1 MSLRS
6 IRFCLWALSLV
17 MLVSTAQAQ
26 STARAR
32 ITTPQ
37 IELFPLVEFYLDVYT
52 ADGNFLHGLQPS
64 QVTILEDE
72 QPARDPTFQEIRP
85 GVQLVVAIN
94 PGSAIAL
101 RNSQGVSRYGLIRQA
116 LAHWATTRAGSS
128 IDDLSV
134 LITDGSGLSH
144 TNDLQTWLAAFPEE
158 LSDARQAVPSLDNLS
173 QAVDLAADPTHRS
186 GMGRAV
192 LWITPALDSNQIL
205 ALDDII
211 SRANQQDIKIFIWLV
226 TPGEVVMNPA
236 NQKLNELALQT
247 GGQFFAYTGSE
258 TLPDLETYLEPL
270 RSIYRLSYTSQVRQS
285 GSHQVS
291 VEIQTEGETISSPL
305 QSYTIS
311 LQHPNPAFINPPL
324 EIIRQPPE
332 HLTGVA
338 STDIAIEDYSPDALT
353 LEILVDFPDQRM
365 RSLVRTALLVDGS
378 LVDENLTPPF
388 DTFQWDLRQIA
399 QNGDH
404 SLQVIAED
412 ILGLSGSSINTIIR
426 VEVKQPAT
434 GFWIILARNTPT
446 LIGLAVL
453 LVSGVV
459 LLLMVVG
466 GRIHPRSLPL
476 SRLQRPVKKSSPE
489 HANLPAE
496 QQSPSWTS
504 RLHWPQ
510 RRLKPRAE
518 AYLTPLA
525 SDDSLEV
532 AVPIALSAPEITIGS
547 DPQRATVVLDDPS
560 VDGLHARLV
569 KNEAGIYI
577 LNDAGSTA
585 GTWVNYTILPKDG
598 ICLEHNDLIHIGRS
612 HFRFTQAHPT
622 QIRKPIIRRLDIE
635 VTSTLQSEDK

>member
-1 MSLRS
+1 
-6 IRFCLWALSLV
+6 

-32 ITTPQ
+32 ITAPQ
-37 IELFPLVEFYLDVYT
+37 IESFPLVELYLDVYT

-64 QVTILEDE
+64 QVTILEDA
-72 QPARDPTFQEIRP
+72 QPALDPILQEIRP

-101 RNSQGVSRYGLIRQA
+101 RNSQGISRYGLIRQA
-116 LAHWATTRAGSS
+116 LVRWATARAGSS
-128 IDDLSV
+128 IDDLSI

-144 TNDLQTWLAAFPEE
+144 TENLQTWFAAFPEE

-173 QAVDLAADPTHRS
+173 QAVDLAADPTHRR

-192 LWITPALDSNQIL
+192 LWITPTLDSSQIL

-211 SRANQQDIKIFIWLV
+211 SRANQQDINIFVWLV

-247 GGQFFAYTGSE
+247 GGQFFAFTGTE

-270 RSIYRLSYTSQVRQS
+270 RSIYRLTYTSQVRQS

-291 VEIQTEGETISSPL
+291 VEIQNEVETISSPP

-311 LQHPNPAFINPPL
+311 LQTPNPAFINPPL
-324 EIIRQPPE
+324 EITRQPPE
-332 HLTGVA
+332 HLSGVA
-338 STDIAIEDYSPDALT
+338 AADISIEDYLPDMLN

-365 RSLVRTALLVDGS
+365 RRLVRTALLVDGAV
-378 LVDENLTPPF
+378 VDDNLAPPF
-388 DTFQWDLRQIA
+388 DAFQWDLSRITQS
-399 QNGDH
+399 GDH
-404 SLQVIAED
+404 TLQVIAED
-412 ILGLSGSSINTIIR
+412 ILGLSGSSINTIIH
-426 VEVKQPAT
+426 VEVKRPAM
-434 GFWIILARNTPT
+434 GFWFVLARNTPT
-446 LIGLAVL
+446 MIGLAVL
-453 LVSGVV
+453 LVSGVA

-466 GRIHPRSLPL
+466 GRIHPRRLPL
-476 SRLQRPVKKSSPE
+476 SRLQRPAKKPAQE
-489 HANLPAE
+489 YADKPAE
-496 QQSPSWTS
+496 QQPQSWTS

-525 SDDSLEV
+525 RDDSLAN
-532 AVPIALSAPEITIGS
+532 AVPVALTAPEVTIGS
-547 DPQRATVVLDDPS
+547 DPQRATLVLDDPS

-569 KNEAGIYI
+569 KNDAGVYI
-577 LNDAGSTA
+577 LIDAGSTA
-585 GTWVNYTILPKDG
+585 GTWVNYNLLPQDG

-622 QIRKPIIRRLDIE
+622 HIRKPVIRRLEIE
-635 VTSTLQSEDK
+635 ITPSLHPEEK

>member
-6 IRFCLWALSLV
+6 IRLCLWALSLV

-32 ITTPQ
+32 ITAPQ
-37 IELFPLVEFYLDVYT
+37 IESFPLVELYLDVYT

-64 QVTILEDE
+64 QVTILEDA
-72 QPARDPTFQEIRP
+72 QPALDPILQEIRP

-101 RNSQGVSRYGLIRQA
+101 RNSQGISRYGLIRQA
-116 LAHWATTRAGSS
+116 LARWVTARAGSS
-128 IDDLSV
+128 IDDLSI

-144 TNDLQTWLAAFPEE
+144 TENLQTWFTAFPEE

-173 QAVDLAADPTHRS
+173 QAVDLAADPTHRP

-192 LWITPALDSNQIL
+192 LWITPTLDSSQIV

-211 SRANQQDIKIFIWLV
+211 SRANQQDINIFVWLV

-247 GGQFFAYTGSE
+247 GGQFFAFTGTE

-270 RSIYRLSYTSQVRQS
+270 RSIYRLTYTSRVRQS
-285 GSHQVS
+285 GSHRVS
-291 VEIQTEGETISSPL
+291 VEIQNEVETISSPP

-311 LQHPNPAFINPPL
+311 LQTPNPAFINPPL
-324 EIIRQPPE
+324 EITRQPPE
-332 HLTGVA
+332 HLRGVA
-338 STDIAIEDYSPDALT
+338 AADIPIEDYLPDMLN

-365 RSLVRTALLVDGS
+365 RRLVRTALLVDGAV
-378 LVDENLTPPF
+378 VDDNLAPPF
-388 DTFQWDLRQIA
+388 DAFQWDLSRITQS
-399 QNGDH
+399 GDH
-404 SLQVIAED
+404 TLQVIAED
-412 ILGLSGSSINTIIR
+412 ILGLSGSSIHTIIY
-426 VEVKQPAT
+426 VEVKRPAI
-434 GFWIILARNTPT
+434 GFWFVLARNTPT
-446 LIGLAVL
+446 MIGLAVL
-453 LVSGVV
+453 LVSGVA

-466 GRIHPRSLPL
+466 GRIHPRRLPL
-476 SRLQRPVKKSSPE
+476 SRLQRPAKKPAQE
-489 HANLPAE
+489 YADKPAE
-496 QQSPSWTS
+496 QQPQSWTS

-525 SDDSLEV
+525 MEDSLAN
-532 AVPIALSAPEITIGS
+532 AVPVALTAPEVTIGS
-547 DPQRATVVLDDPS
+547 DPQRATLVLDDPS

-569 KNEAGIYI
+569 KNDAGVYI

-585 GTWVNYTILPKDG
+585 GTWVNYNLLPQDG

-622 QIRKPIIRRLDIE
+622 HIRKPVIRRLEIE
-635 VTSTLQSEDK
+635 ITPSLHPEEK